1 LFLLARSD
9 VARQLRLALLFLLLA
24 VVGRT
29 VPARA
34 DAPEAQLTWA
44 TPEGGACSHTIT
56 AASIERE
63 VEQLV
68 GHPVFVSANGQAN
81 LVLRGGATLAP
92 DGLHAWFEARDA
104 SGALAGRRELNEA
117 SGDCGALQHSAA
129 LVLSIL
135 LDHPRGAA
143 EPSAEPHERVARRLS
158 GSAGVSAWSGPLPRL
173 APGFWLSLELGLT
186 TWLRVRAD
194 GAYWLPVE
202 KEAGEQGAGGRAGGT
217 LSAVTGGLAI
227 CPIWSPGPSGG
238 RVRVGACLGGQA
250 GSFLATPMGLDQ
262 DNLVARLLAQATLE
276 VGVSVRVQRLTTL
289 FVSAGPALALTRP
302 RFYYTREDAQRRG
315 AEFDVYRPEKYGMIA
330 RIGMTIG
337 AP

>member
-1 LFLLARSD
+1 MSLTRLFLLARSD
-9 VARQLRLALLFLLLA
+9 VARPLRLALLFLVLA

-81 LVLRGGATLAP
+81 LILRGGATLAP

-143 EPSAEPHERVARRLS
+143 EPHERVAGRVS
-158 GSAGVSAWSGPLPRL
+158 GSAGVSAWYGPLPRL
-173 APGFWLSLELGLT
+173 APGFWLSLELELA
-186 TWLRVRAD
+186 TWIHVRAD
-194 GAYWLPVE
+194 GTYWLPVK
-202 KEAGEQGAGGRAGGT
+202 KEAGEQGSGGRPGGT
-217 LSAVTGGLAI
+217 LSAVTGGLAL
-227 CPIWSPGPSGG
+227 CTMWSPGPSG
-238 RVRVGACLGGQA
+238 RVHVGACLGGQV
-250 GSFLATPMGLDQ
+250 GSFLATPLGLDQ
-262 DNLVARLLAQATLE
+262 DSRVARLLAQATLE

-302 RFYYTREDAQRRG
+302 RFYYTREDAQQRG
-315 AEFDVYRPEKYGMIA
+315 AEFDVYRAEKYGMIA
-330 RIGMTIG
+330 RIGLTIG